1 MKELENLKE
10 LYLDEIKKI
19 NKKGELTPTDAEAA
33 NKAIEAIKKIEEICA
48 CCDDMDEGYSERMY
62 PRHSM
67 RYSQRN
73 RMPDMNSG
81 YSEMYPYYYNDRMYS
96 DRGYS
101 DGYSDR
107 RGRSASTGRYISRHN
122 GLEVENM
129 IHKLEAMRP
138 EAPDNETKMAIDNVI
153 RKLEAY

>member
-33 NKAIEAIKKIEEICA
+33 NKAIDAIKKIDEICA
-48 CCDDMDEGYSERMY
+48 CCDDMDEGYSERY
-62 PRHSM
+62 YRSSGIG
-67 RYSQRN
+67 YSQRG
-73 RMPDMNSG
+73 RMPEMNRVRGVSYSDGPMYRDG
-81 YSEMYPYYYNDRMYS
+81 YSEAYPMMNSHYPYYRH
-96 DRGYS
+96 
-101 DGYSDR
+101 DG
-107 RGRSASTGRYISRHN
+107 HN

-129 IHKLEAMRP
+129 IHKLEAMKP
-138 EAPDNETKMAIDNVI
+138 DAPDRETKMAIDNVI

>member
-48 CCDDMDEGYSERMY
+48 GCEDMEGYSER
-62 PRHSM
+62 
-67 RYSQRN
+67 
-73 RMPDMNSG
+73 
-81 YSEMYPYYYNDRMYS
+81 YYRS

-101 DGYSDR
+101 QRGRMPEMYRGRGVSYSDGPMYR
-107 RGRSASTGRYISRHN
+107 DRYSERYSEAYPMMNDHYPYYRHNGHN

-129 IHKLEAMRP
+129 IHKLEAMKP
-138 EAPDNETKMAIDNVI
+138 DAPDHDTKMAIDNVI

>member
-33 NKAIEAIKKIEEICA
+33 NKAIDAIKKIEEICA
-48 CCDDMDEGYSERMY
+48 CCDDMDEGYSERY
-62 PRHSM
+62 YRS
-67 RYSQRN
+67 RN
-73 RMPDMNSG
+73 RMPEMYRGRGVSMNYRDG
-81 YSEMYPYYYNDRMYS
+81 YSEGYPMMNDRYPYYRH
-96 DRGYS
+96 
-101 DGYSDR
+101 DG
-107 RGRSASTGRYISRHN
+107 HN

-129 IHKLEAMRP
+129 IHKLEAMKP
-138 EAPDNETKMAIDNVI
+138 DAPDREIKMAIDNMI

>member
-33 NKAIEAIKKIEEICA
+33 NKAIDAIKKIEEICA
-48 CCDDMDEGYSERMY
+48 CCDDMDEGYSERY
-62 PRHSM
+62 YRS
-67 RYSQRN
+67 RN
-73 RMPDMNSG
+73 RMPEMYRGRGVSYSDGSMIRDG
-81 YSEMYPYYYNDRMYS
+81 YTERYSENYPMMNGRYPYYRHN
-96 DRGYS
+96 G
-101 DGYSDR
+101 
-107 RGRSASTGRYISRHN
+107 HN

-129 IHKLEAMRP
+129 IHKLEAMKP
-138 EAPDNETKMAIDNVI
+138 DAPDREIKMAIDNMI

>member
-33 NKAIEAIKKIEEICA
+33 NKAIDAIKKIEEICA
-48 CCDDMDEGYSERMY
+48 CCDDMDEGYSERY
-62 PRHSM
+62 YRS
-67 RYSQRN
+67 RN
-73 RMPDMNSG
+73 RMPEMHRGRGMSYSDGPMYRDG
-81 YSEMYPYYYNDRMYS
+81 YSEGYPMTNGHYPYYRH
-96 DRGYS
+96 
-101 DGYSDR
+101 DG
-107 RGRSASTGRYISRHN
+107 HN

-129 IHKLEAMRP
+129 IHKLEAMKP
-138 EAPDNETKMAIDNVI
+138 DAPDREIKMAIDNMI

>member
-33 NKAIEAIKKIEEICA
+33 NKAIDAIKKIDEICA
-48 CCDDMDEGYSERMY
+48 CCDDMDEGYSERY
-62 PRHSM
+62 YRSSG
-67 RYSQRN
+67 RGYSQRG
-73 RMPDMNSG
+73 RMPEMNRVRGVSYSDGPMYRDG
-81 YSEMYPYYYNDRMYS
+81 YSEGYPMMNGHYPYYRH
-96 DRGYS
+96 
-101 DGYSDR
+101 DG
-107 RGRSASTGRYISRHN
+107 HN

-129 IHKLEAMRP
+129 IHKLEAMKP
-138 EAPDNETKMAIDNVI
+138 DAPDHETKMAIDNVI

>member
-33 NKAIEAIKKIEEICA
+33 NKAVEAIKKIEEICA
-48 CCDDMDEGYSERMY
+48 CCDDMDEGYSERY
-62 PRHSM
+62 YRSG
-67 RYSQRN
+67 N
-73 RMPDMNSG
+73 RMPEMRRGRGMSYSDGPM
-81 YSEMYPYYYNDRMYS
+81 YSEAYPMMNNRYPYYRH
-96 DRGYS
+96 
-101 DGYSDR
+101 DG
-107 RGRSASTGRYISRHN
+107 HN

-138 EAPDNETKMAIDNVI
+138 EAPDNEIKMAIDNMI

>member
-33 NKAIEAIKKIEEICA
+33 NKAVEAIKKIEEICV
-48 CCDDMDEGYSERMY
+48 CCDDMDEDYSERY
-62 PRHSM
+62 YRS
-67 RYSQRN
+67 RN
-73 RMPDMNSG
+73 RMPEMRRGRGMSYSDGPM
-81 YSEMYPYYYNDRMYS
+81 YSEAYTMMNNRYPYYRH
-96 DRGYS
+96 
-101 DGYSDR
+101 DG
-107 RGRSASTGRYISRHN
+107 HN

-138 EAPDNETKMAIDNVI
+138 EAPDNEIKMAIDNMI

>member
-48 CCDDMDEGYSERMY
+48 CYDDMDEGYSERY
-62 PRHSM
+62 YRSGG
-67 RYSQRN
+67 RGYSQRV
-73 RMPDMNSG
+73 RMPEMYRGRGMSYSDGPMIRDGYAEAYPMNG
-81 YSEMYPYYYNDRMYS
+81 HYPYYRH
-96 DRGYS
+96 
-101 DGYSDR
+101 DGR
-107 RGRSASTGRYISRHN
+107 N

-129 IHKLEAMRP
+129 IHKLEAMKP
-138 EAPDNETKMAIDNVI
+138 DAPDREIKMAIDNMI